1 MISKTIKLHVDRMQ
15 LPPAFVVAVAV
26 LVLAAGISA
35 IGRYTPAHV
44 VAVPTPALPLIVFAT
59 AQPPLPSPEPAAMV
73 ALALPRFV
81 VAYDQPVNGAV
92 LGPIPAPPA
101 SAVVA
106 RYGSGWVMVPWDGG
120 HVWLRASDAG
130 LPNVVDIAPTLAPE
144 VVYIAAQPAQ
154 AVPAPVY
161 EPVSAPPVVEAA
173 PAATAAPV
181 VRAGDFK
188 EPNRAATCAFVGCLG
203 R

>member
-26 LVLAAGISA
+26 FVVAAGISA
-35 IGRYTPAHV
+35 IGQLTSSQAGAA
-44 VAVPTPALPLIVFAT
+44 AVPTPALPVVIFAT
-59 AQPPLPSPEPAAMV
+59 AQPQLPSPEPAAMV

-92 LGPIPAPPA
+92 LGPIPAPDA

-130 LPNVVDIAPTLAPE
+130 LPDVVDIAPTLAPE
-144 VVYIAAQPAQ
+144 VVYVAAQPVQ
-154 AVPAPVY
+154 AAPAPVY
-161 EPVSAPPVVEAA
+161 EPVSAPPVVEVA
-173 PAATAAPV
+173 PAPTAAPV
-181 VRAGDFK
+181 VRAVDFAQPDPK
-188 EPNRAATCAFVGCLG
+188 AKCQFIGCL
-203 R
+203 